1 VRGAPHVAALAARL
15 GWLECEIPR
24 LERWGTHIADELLGG
39 ARLLAVGNGG
49 SAAQAEHLTGEL
61 VGRFT
66 IERRPLS
73 AIPLHGDT
81 SSLTAIANDYGYR
94 EAFARQVRGH
104 GRPGDIL
111 LALSVSGRSQGVL
124 AAVVAAREEG
134 LLTWALTGPEPN
146 PLASLADDA
155 VCVPAE
161 STATVQELHLVALHI
176 VCGAVDLRVRD
187 LEAGVRLA
195 RRARRR
201 AVPRESL
208 G

>member
-24 LERWGTHIADELLGG
+24 LERWGAHIADELLGG

-49 SAAQAEHLTGEL
+49 SAAQAEHFTAEL

-66 IERRPLS
+66 TERRPLS

-81 SSLTAIANDYGYR
+81 SSLTAIANDFGYR
-94 EAFARQVRGH
+94 EAFARQVRAH

-111 LALSVSGRSQGVL
+111 LCLSVSGRSQGVL
-124 AAVVAAREEG
+124 AAAAAAREEG
-134 LLTWALTGPEPN
+134 LLTWAVTGAKPN
-146 PLASLADDA
+146 PLASLVHDA
-155 VCVPAE
+155 ICVPAA

-176 VCGAVDLRVRD
+176 VCGAVDLRVCD
-187 LEAGVRLA
+187 LETAVPLNPL
-195 RRARRR
+195 RRPR
-201 AVPRESL
+201 AVPQEST